1 MSILRIRFTALNES
15 VLRIN
20 LPQLLGELSKIA
32 QEAFAQCASY
42 QGNPDRNLGK
52 KPAIPISW
60 KGIGRF
66 VDARDGLV
74 YRNEALIWH
83 VRLLLEQKEHLEKEI
98 ERAFPDDTKAFQ
110 VEVTSRQKLG
120 FILDDI
126 IFNSMSAFDYLS
138 EFVFAAHMPKKRG
151 KMLWSSLIKNCHR
164 IKDKELVKALEDSEF
179 MLVKPLNRYR
189 GHVIHNGPE
198 LGDVKLSGQFYS
210 DDFGAVHNMLAPEKL
225 ISNLPIF
232 KNYDKGLKIEA
243 CVAMFVE
250 QCLRHQIRILIF
262 LSRFE
267 YEVRSDCWAPS
278 ENKI

>member
-1 MSILRIRFTALNES
+1 MNES

-20 LPQLLGELSKIA
+20 FPQLLGELSKIA

-151 KMLWSSLIKNCHR
+151 KILWSSLIKNCHR
-164 IKDKELVKALEDSEF
+164 IKDKELVSVFTLIR
-179 MLVKPLNRYR
+179 P
-189 GHVIHNGPE
+189 P
-198 LGDVKLSGQFYS
+198 
-210 DDFGAVHNMLAPEKL
+210 DFGL
-225 ISNLPIF
+225 IRPF
-232 KNYDKGLKIEA
+232 KTVFFQFRPSDYSVLVGVCPSGCLWGRFCGLGA
-243 CVAMFVE
+243 
-250 QCLRHQIRILIF
+250 R
-262 LSRFE
+262 
-267 YEVRSDCWAPS
+267 
-278 ENKI
+278 